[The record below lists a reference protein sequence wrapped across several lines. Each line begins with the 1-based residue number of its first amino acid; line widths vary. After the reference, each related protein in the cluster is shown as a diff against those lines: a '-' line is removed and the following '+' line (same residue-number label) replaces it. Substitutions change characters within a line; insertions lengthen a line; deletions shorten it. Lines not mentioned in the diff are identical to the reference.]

1 MTARKSLL
9 YTLFKLGRVPQKAL
23 PALESEG
30 IVLLDEG
37 LRASVKFKNFR
48 APGRYHSS
56 KSSIFAGSLV
66 LTEQRF
72 AGFAFSKPVINV
84 GLHDDR
90 LRALEISVPSD
101 DVLSVRFDP
110 SVFDLQSSGSVEF
123 RFRTARAPSFLEH
136 IGAGPEAEGG
146 YQPR

>member
-1 MTARKSLL
+1 MTTRKSLL
-9 YTLFKLGRVPQKAL
+9 YTLFKLGRLPRQTL

-30 IVLLDEG
+30 IVLLEEG
-37 LRASVKFKNFR
+37 LRASVKFRNFR
-48 APGRYHSS
+48 APGRFHTY

-90 LRALEISVPSD
+90 LRALEISVPRD
-101 DVLSVRFDP
+101 GVLSVHFDP
-110 SVFDLQSSGSVEF
+110 AVFDIQSSGSVEF
-123 RFRTARAPSFLEH
+123 RFRTKKASLFLERL
-136 IGAGPEAEGG
+136 GSDM
-146 YQPR
+146 

>member
-1 MTARKSLL
+1 MRKSLL
-9 YTLFKLGRVPQKAL
+9 YTLFKLGRVPPKAL

-37 LRASVKFKNFR
+37 LRAFVALRNFR
-48 APGRYHSS
+48 APGRYHNYKNSV
-56 KSSIFAGSLV
+56 FAGSLV

-90 LRALEISVPSD
+90 LRALEISVPRD
-101 DVLSVRFDP
+101 GVLSVRFDP

-123 RFRTARAPSFLEH
+123 RYRTEKALSFLEH
-136 IGAGPEAEGG
+136 VGASPEAERE
-146 YQPR
+146 YQP

>member
-1 MTARKSLL
+1 VRKSFL

-23 PALESEG
+23 PALEAES

-37 LRASVKFKNFR
+37 LRASVTFRNFR
-48 APGRYHSS
+48 APGRFHTY
-56 KSSIFAGSLV
+56 KSSAFAGSLV

-90 LRALEISVPSD
+90 LRALEISVPRD
-101 DVLSVRFDP
+101 GVLSVHFDP

-123 RFRTARAPSFLEH
+123 RFRTEKALLFLERL
-136 IGAGPEAEGG
+136 GSEA
-146 YQPR
+146 